1 MVALRDAKTI
11 GAVGAILVLAGL
23 IPNASGLSVAG
34 LILVIVGVKYIGD
47 LTGDRS
53 LYGNMVTFVIL
64 SIMGSLLGAL
74 VVFATLFSFG
84 GPTGFNFFTVGFSSF
99 SSTAPSFSLFIP
111 AILAGLAV
119 TCLFFVFASTYLR
132 RSYNSIASSLR
143 VDLFRTIGKLYLIG
157 SALVIVFGV
166 GFVILLVAWTLTV
179 AAFISLPNELPPRL
193 PTDPWSR
200 PLRPPPSIPID

>member
-11 GAVGAILVLAGL
+11 GAIGSILVLAGL
-23 IPNASGLSVAG
+23 IPNASILSLAG
-34 LILVIVGVKYIGD
+34 LILVIVAVKYIGD

-53 LYGNMVTFVIL
+53 LYGNMVAFVIL
-64 SIMGSLLGAL
+64 SIVGSLAGAL
-74 VVFATLFSFG
+74 AVFATLLSFG
-84 GPTGFNFFTVGFSSF
+84 GSTVFNFFTLSFSSF
-99 SSTAPSFSLFIP
+99 SSTGPSFSDFIA

-132 RSYNSIASSLR
+132 SSYNSIATSLR

-166 GFVILLVAWTLTV
+166 GLVILFVAWALTV
-179 AAFISLPNELPPRL
+179 AAFISLPNEMPLRPPI
-193 PTDPWSR
+193 DPWSR
-200 PLRPPPSIPID
+200 PPRPSPSIPVD